1 MRRHHSEAMN
11 KASNLIVGAT
21 LCIAVGVIV
30 YALVY
35 RPHQKDVLRWQQVK
49 AAALERKAR
58 GSYVE
63 REQELAPGQKIR
75 LVVIPHSS
83 GIDLLDTKC
92 LVYTNTEFRQANMVC
107 PDAKQ
112 TDIEV
117 DDTR

>member
-1 MRRHHSEAMN
+1 MKYDAEII
-11 KASNLIVGAT
+11 ASAVLCISVGA
-21 LCIAVGVIV
+21 
-30 YALVY
+30 YAFGY
-35 RPHQKDVLRWQQVK
+35 WFQQKDTRRLEQVK
-49 AAALERKAR
+49 AAALERKAH

-63 REQELAPGQKIR
+63 RKQELAPGEIIR

-92 LVYTNTEFRQANMVC
+92 FVYTHQEFRQANMVC